1 MAADLAVVAV
11 YHPPR
16 LTLPY
21 LAVAIT
27 PDGRVHGVT
36 ADTAA
41 EAQKIVGSELAKAA
55 AEQNSFLRKRILKE
69 HVKLVTQ
76 NHRALAY
83 LEAFLPAV
91 VNQQYSAFLEDVDSA
106 WQPEKN

>member
-41 EAQKIVGSELAKAA
+41 EAQKIVDGIRSELAKAA
-55 AEQNSFLRKRILKE
+55 AEQK
-69 HVKLVTQ
+69 
-76 NHRALAY
+76 
-83 LEAFLPAV
+83 
-91 VNQQYSAFLEDVDSA
+91 
-106 WQPEKN
+106 